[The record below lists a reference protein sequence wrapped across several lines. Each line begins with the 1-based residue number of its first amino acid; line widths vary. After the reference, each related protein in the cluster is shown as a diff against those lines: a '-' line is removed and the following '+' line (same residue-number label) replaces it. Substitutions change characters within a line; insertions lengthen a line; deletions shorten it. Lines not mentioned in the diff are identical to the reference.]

1 MLRPSWRR
9 FVAARALESVQHSNS
24 SDTIM
29 EAHIGMCTPEE
40 EKAKRDQEK
49 AVKKAEKKQKEE
61 EEAEQ
66 KRQAWEALE
75 AAHGETKRRR
85 TTKGPE

>member
-1 MLRPSWRR
+1 
-9 FVAARALESVQHSNS
+9 
-24 SDTIM
+24 
-29 EAHIGMCTPEE
+29 MCTPEE

-49 AVKKAEKKQKEE
+49 AVKKAEKKQEE